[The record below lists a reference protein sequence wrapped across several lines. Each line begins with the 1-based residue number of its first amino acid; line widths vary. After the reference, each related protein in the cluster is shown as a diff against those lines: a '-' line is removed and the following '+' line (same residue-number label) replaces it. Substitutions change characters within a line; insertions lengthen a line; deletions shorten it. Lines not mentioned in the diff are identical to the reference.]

1 YLALNAVYLYAL
13 PVDALRTTANAGE
26 GAARVLFG
34 DLGGRLLAVFV
45 LLSILGTLNATI
57 LVGPR
62 IAYAMALDG
71 LFLRGVDR
79 VHPTRHTPAA
89 AVGVQAVVAIGLLLA
104 LQGFPGALDFTTF
117 AIVLATTA
125 DVLALFWLRRRQ
137 PARARPFRAPGYPW
151 IPALYVAANVAI
163 AVGLAVGSPR
173 SAATGAVVVLAGLP
187 FYALF
192 LRAQPTAAA
201 GGRTAPLD

>member
-1 YLALNAVYLYAL
+1 
-13 PVDALRTTANAGE
+13 
-26 GAARVLFG
+26 
-34 DLGGRLLAVFV
+34 
-45 LLSILGTLNATI
+45 
-57 LVGPR
+57 

-89 AVGVQAVVAIGLLLA
+89 AVVVQAAVAIGLLLA

-125 DVLALFWLRRRQ
+125 DVLALFRLRRREPARGRPFRAPGSVRVRRRE
-137 PARARPFRAPGYPW
+137 PARAAPFRAPGYPW
-151 IPALYVAANVAI
+151 IPALYVVANVAI

-173 SAATGAVVVLAGLP
+173 AA
-187 FYALF
+187 
-192 LRAQPTAAA
+192 
-201 GGRTAPLD
+201 